1 MQKRWPGEFQ
11 SGGCSQRKDLGP
23 KSKDWQM
30 TIYLDYV
37 NIKYAFG
44 EDEKFPKMKS
54 GDSCTTM
61 CVLQL
66 VS

>member
-1 MQKRWPGEFQ
+1 
-11 SGGCSQRKDLGP
+11 
-23 KSKDWQM
+23 M

-37 NIKYAFG
+37 KIKYAFG

-54 GDSCTTM
+54 GDNCTTM